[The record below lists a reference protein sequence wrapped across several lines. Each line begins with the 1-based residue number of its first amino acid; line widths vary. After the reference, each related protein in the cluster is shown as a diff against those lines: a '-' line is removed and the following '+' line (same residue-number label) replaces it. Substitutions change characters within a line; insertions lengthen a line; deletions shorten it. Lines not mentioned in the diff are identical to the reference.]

1 MVNHLQPNFL
11 ILDLKMPVKNGIE
24 VLDELKNFK
33 NCKTNVILI
42 SGECEL
48 LSSIQLMKYRN
59 ITNIITK
66 PFDSSM
72 LYHCINSFDSDSFDI
87 SKISIDNLL
96 HEFHFNFSSKSYLYL
111 IKCIEKALY
120 RPLVLQNIY
129 REIAIEEHT
138 SEEKVKWRVEKL
150 VSSMNRFTPTDTLK
164 KYIPQYTNISPK
176 MFIYTIVHILKNK
189 TKSS

>member
-66 PFDSSM
+66 PFDSS
-72 LYHCINSFDSDSFDI
+72 LYKFF
-87 SKISIDNLL
+87 
-96 HEFHFNFSSKSYLYL
+96 
-111 IKCIEKALY
+111 
-120 RPLVLQNIY
+120 
-129 REIAIEEHT
+129 
-138 SEEKVKWRVEKL
+138 
-150 VSSMNRFTPTDTLK
+150 RF
-164 KYIPQYTNISPK
+164 
-176 MFIYTIVHILKNK
+176 
-189 TKSS
+189 